1 MISSVVLVTG
11 GFDPI
16 HSGHIAYF
24 KAAKELGSTLCVGV
38 NSDDWLTRKKG
49 KPFMSIDERLT
60 IIKELKCV
68 DLAIEFRDEDD
79 SSCDAISMALEV
91 YDNVVFCNGGD
102 RGNANTPEYDRY
114 KDDDRV
120 EFKWGVG
127 GDDKKNSSS
136 WLLKQ
141 WDEREESNYKPGYY
155 Q

>member
-1 MISSVVLVTG
+1 MTTVSLVTG
-11 GFDPI
+11 GFDPL

-24 KAAKELGSTLCVGV
+24 TAAKEFGHSLCVGV

-68 DLAIEFRDEDD
+68 DLAIEFRDKDD
-79 SSCDAISMALEV
+79 SACDAIEMALEV

-102 RGNANTPEYDRY
+102 RGSVNTPEYERY
-114 KDDDRV
+114 KDDDKV

-127 GDDKKNSSS
+127 GNDKKNSSS
-136 WLLKQ
+136 WILKN
-141 WDEREESNYKPGYY
+141 WTN
-155 Q
+155 